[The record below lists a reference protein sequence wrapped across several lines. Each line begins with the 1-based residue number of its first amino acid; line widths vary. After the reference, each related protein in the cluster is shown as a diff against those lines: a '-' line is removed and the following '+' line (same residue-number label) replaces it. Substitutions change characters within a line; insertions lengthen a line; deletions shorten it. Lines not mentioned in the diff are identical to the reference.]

1 MKEHLE
7 HWMDAYLDGELLD
20 IQIITFENHLNECE
34 PCRQDYE
41 QQLLLKQALLKVQP
55 IQGNKKA
62 DQFLSEIRLQ
72 MRASQPKKIGIQRI
86 VWYLVPSALILFFGA
101 MQTFAWVTGLIELIP
116 GANRLIV
123 DSLPFLSNP
132 LEVNP
137 WFTTVVQT
145 GLFWNRLDWLL
156 DWNIFTQ
163 MFFILSASILYFVW
177 MALWMMNHTTKS
189 NQVEI

>member
-1 MKEHLE
+1 MKEHFE
-7 HWMDAYLDGELLD
+7 QWMDAYLDGELLD
-20 IQIITFENHLNECE
+20 IQIITYENHLNECE
-34 PCRQDYE
+34 PCRKDYE
-41 QQLLLKQALLKVQP
+41 RQLLLKQALLKVQP

-86 VWYLVPSALILFFGA
+86 FWYLVPSALILFFGA

-123 DSLPFLSNP
+123 DSLPFLSTP
-132 LEVNP
+132 LEINP
-137 WFTTVVQT
+137 WLTTVVQT

-177 MALWMMNHTTKS
+177 MALWIINHTTKS
-189 NQVEI
+189 NQVEF